1 MASDSR
7 KKSDQPA
14 ESTPAIE
21 MQKLAEPAEAAESL
35 PSSETTDESKGRSK
49 LRTIAILIALFVR
62 CRPQSC

>member
-1 MASDSR
+1 MASDSK

-21 MQKLAEPAEAAESL
+21 MQKLTEPVEAVESS

-49 LRTIAILIALFVR
+49 LRTIAILVALFVR
-62 CRPQSC
+62 SQPHLH